1 MDETQTQ
8 QLSRYERK
16 RMEREAQERERASA
30 QRKKKLVRYGVL
42 AIVLAGIGGGVALL
56 ARNENKQA
64 THISGERISNQG
76 QQHVDKVDVAGY
88 NSVPPTSGD
97 HFTSQTNWGI
107 HKEPIPEG
115 YQIHNLEHGGV
126 LMQYKPDLAPEVIE
140 KLKAVGESYDWRK
153 VILAPYP
160 PLDKNIALTAWTRLD
175 KFDEFDEARVRAF
188 IDAHRNHAP
197 EKVADNMPSVALP

>member
-1 MDETQTQ
+1 M
-8 QLSRYERK
+8 
-16 RMEREAQERERASA
+16 
-30 QRKKKLVRYGVL
+30 
-42 AIVLAGIGGGVALL
+42 I
-56 ARNENKQA
+56 
-64 THISGERISNQG
+64 
-76 QQHVDKVDVAGY
+76 
-88 NSVPPTSGD
+88 
-97 HFTSQTNWGI
+97 TNWGI

-153 VILAPYP
+153 IILAPYP

-197 EKVADNMPSVALP
+197 EKVPDNMPSVALP